1 LDLQKTLSVR
11 AIAHQSSRR
20 ASIVIGGV
28 WGPGFGG
35 NSTSS
40 LVLQQAFE
48 AAGFEVYGFGFR
60 RDWKPGRPLA
70 SKAGKHLELHTRPFA
85 CHSEGVFHRRVLKE
99 WLCTLQPAGIWIL
112 NSRHVSA
119 LPPGFPYILWEAT
132 TWRDEIDA
140 GTEGLK
146 LQHQRPGLG
155 RMLHTLMRPL
165 DRYSERRALRG
176 ASIVAAMSNHTAK
189 CIVEENLAAAEKVR
203 VLPHPPSSSFE
214 KLVGSLATYPEA
226 ERDFISVA
234 RWIDPRK
241 GAILL
246 EHAVTHL
253 AARGKKYSWT
263 LVGDGADRAAASLRL
278 AGVKVDVGLATDDHA
293 LIDLIRRHRY
303 LVIPA
308 FQEGFGITGIE
319 AFHCMVPVVTTKCGG
334 PEDYVEDGRTGFI
347 GSVDGYGLAD
357 ALSRAAGLAEDNRK
371 AMAQAARREATTRF
385 SHRTFVDDVLR
396 LSRSVFETA

>member
-1 LDLQKTLSVR
+1 MVATIHR
-11 AIAHQSSRR
+11 SSRR
-20 ASIVIGGV
+20 GSIVIGGV

-48 AAGFEVYGFGFR
+48 AAGFEVYGFGFC

-70 SKAGKHLELHTRPFA
+70 SKVGNHLELHTRPFA
-85 CHSEGVFHRRVLKE
+85 CHSEGIFHRSALKE
-99 WLCTLQPAGIWIL
+99 WLCALQPAGIWIM

-119 LPPGFPYILWEAT
+119 MPPGFPYILWEGT
-132 TWRDEIDA
+132 TWKDEIDA

-146 LQHQRPGLG
+146 LQHQKPGPG

-189 CIVEENLAAAEKVR
+189 CIVEEHLAAVESVR
-203 VLPHPPSSSFE
+203 LLPHPPSNSFE
-214 KLVGSLATYPEA
+214 RLVGSIATYPQP

-234 RWIDPRK
+234 RWNDPRK

-246 EHAVTHL
+246 TQAVIHL
-253 AARGKKYSWT
+253 AARGEKYSWT
-263 LVGDGADRAAASLRL
+263 IVGERADRVAASLRV
-278 AGVKVDVGLATDDHA
+278 AGAEAAVGLAPDDGA

-334 PEDYVEDGRTGFI
+334 PEDYVEDGRTGFV
-347 GSVDGYGLAD
+347 GSVDGLGLAD
-357 ALSRAAGLAEDNRK
+357 ALSRAAGLAEDSRK
-371 AMAQAARREATTRF
+371 AMAQAAWREATTRF
-385 SHRTFVDDVLR
+385 SNRTFVDNVLR
-396 LSRSVFETA
+396 WTGSVFETA